1 MNGSCWLGS
10 SVIRY
15 QLYSTPPIPKNTSR
29 LLRPT
34 MSDSQPPIGCSTI
47 RKVSTPRL
55 MSVPVM
61 TSLPA
66 NALWI
71 IFGPFTE

>member
-1 MNGSCWLGS
+1 M
-10 SVIRY
+10 
-15 QLYSTPPIPKNTSR
+15 PKNTSR

-34 MSDSQPPIGCSTI
+34 MSDSQPPSGCSTI
-47 RKVSTPRL
+47 KKVSTPRL
-55 MSVPVM
+55 ISVPVI

-71 IFGPFTE
+71 IFGPLTEYV